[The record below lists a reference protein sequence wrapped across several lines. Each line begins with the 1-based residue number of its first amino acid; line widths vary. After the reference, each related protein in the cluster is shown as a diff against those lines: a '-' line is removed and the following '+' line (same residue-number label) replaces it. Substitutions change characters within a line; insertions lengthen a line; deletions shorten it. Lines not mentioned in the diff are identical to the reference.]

1 MTKIFCSNNRINLGD
16 PYLKIKQSIVFSV
29 FFSTASRKR
38 VLLGV
43 PIYPVGGGVR
53 MFAAQLPFV
62 QHEKPSAD
70 QPETTIDFFK
80 L

>member
-1 MTKIFCSNNRINLGD
+1 M
-16 PYLKIKQSIVFSV
+16 
-29 FFSTASRKR
+29 
-38 VLLGV
+38 LLRV

-70 QPETTIDFFK
+70 QPETTIDFFNYNIYVRPM
-80 L
+80 LNQPSFRTARVQSL

>member
-1 MTKIFCSNNRINLGD
+1 M
-16 PYLKIKQSIVFSV
+16 
-29 FFSTASRKR
+29 
-38 VLLGV
+38 LLGV

-53 MFAAQLPFV
+53 MFAPQLSFV

-70 QPETTIDFFK
+70 QTTIDFLNYNIYVRPMLNQPSFRTARVQT